1 MKESIKDMKK
11 SWQTFLKLFKKE
23 ESPEP
28 PEETTGETEGSD
40 ISEHDIA
47 ASLEFQVLRDGY
59 TYVACSFGDEEEDIA
74 IFTDLLKQVNT
85 GLLLEDTLKIIL
97 ETCVEQERLAV
108 YLMIVSAL
116 SAGEN
121 SAVVKPT
128 DALNPNSDIFPN
140 SL

>member
-1 MKESIKDMKK
+1 MKK

-28 PEETTGETEGSD
+28 PEEPPEETTDETEGSD
-40 ISEHDIA
+40 TSEHEIA

-59 TYVACSFGDEEEDIA
+59 TYVACSFGDEEEDIPT
-74 IFTDLLKQVNT
+74 FTDLLKQVNT

-116 SAGEN
+116 SEGED

>member
-1 MKESIKDMKK
+1 MKK

-23 ESPEP
+23 ESSEP
-28 PEETTGETEGSD
+28 PEEITDESLEEGD
-40 ISEHDIA
+40 VSEDEIA

-59 TYVACSFGDEEEDIA
+59 TYVACSFGDGAEDIA
-74 IFTDLLKQVNT
+74 AFTELLNQVNT
-85 GLLLEDTLKIIL
+85 GILLQDTLKIIL
-97 ETCVEQERLAV
+97 ETCVEQERLGV
-108 YLMIVSAL
+108 YLLIVAAL
-116 SAGEN
+116 EAGEN

>member
-1 MKESIKDMKK
+1 MKK
-11 SWQTFLKLFKKE
+11 FWQTFLKLFKKE
-23 ESPEP
+23 EIPEP
-28 PEETTGETEGSD
+28 PEEATSEPSEKIE
-40 ISEHDIA
+40 ISEDQIA

-59 TYVACSFGDEEEDIA
+59 TYVACSFGDEQEDIET
-74 IFTDLLKQVNT
+74 FTDLLAQVNT

-97 ETCVEQERLAV
+97 ETCVEQERVAV

-116 SAGEN
+116 REGKST
-121 SAVVKPT
+121 AVVKPT

>member
-1 MKESIKDMKK
+1 MKK

-28 PEETTGETEGSD
+28 PEEITDESLEEGD
-40 ISEHDIA
+40 VSEDEIA

-59 TYVACSFGDEEEDIA
+59 TYVACSFGDGAEDIA
-74 IFTDLLKQVNT
+74 AFTELLNQVNT
-85 GLLLEDTLKIIL
+85 GILLQDTLKIIL
-97 ETCVEQERLAV
+97 ETCVEQERLGV
-108 YLMIVSAL
+108 YLLIVAAL
-116 SAGEN
+116 EAGEN

>member
-1 MKESIKDMKK
+1 MKK

-28 PEETTGETEGSD
+28 PEEITDESLEEGD
-40 ISEHDIA
+40 VSEDEIA

-59 TYVACSFGDEEEDIA
+59 TYVACSFGDGAEDIA
-74 IFTDLLKQVNT
+74 TFTELLNQVNT
-85 GLLLEDTLKIIL
+85 GILLQDTLKIIL
-97 ETCVEQERLAV
+97 ETCVEQERLGV
-108 YLMIVSAL
+108 YLLIVAAL
-116 SAGEN
+116 EAGEN

>member
-1 MKESIKDMKK
+1 MKK
-11 SWQTFLKLFKKE
+11 FWQTFLKLFKKE
-23 ESPEP
+23 EIPEP
-28 PEETTGETEGSD
+28 PEEATSEPPEKIETED
-40 ISEHDIA
+40 QIA

-59 TYVACSFGDEEEDIA
+59 TYVACSFGDEQEDIA
-74 IFTDLLKQVNT
+74 TFTDLLTQVNT

-97 ETCVEQERLAV
+97 ETCVEQERVAV

-116 SAGEN
+116 REGKST
-121 SAVVKPT
+121 AVVKPT

>member
-1 MKESIKDMKK
+1 MKK
-11 SWQTFLKLFKKE
+11 FWQTFLKLFKKE
-23 ESPEP
+23 EIPEP
-28 PEETTGETEGSD
+28 PEEATSEPSEKIE
-40 ISEHDIA
+40 ISEDQIA

-59 TYVACSFGDEEEDIA
+59 TYVACSFGDEQEDIA
-74 IFTDLLKQVNT
+74 TFTDLLTQVNT

-108 YLMIVSAL
+108 YPMIVSAL
-116 SAGEN
+116 REGEN
-121 SAVVKPT
+121 TAVVKPT

>member
-1 MKESIKDMKK
+1 MKK

-28 PEETTGETEGSD
+28 PEEPPEETTDETEGSD
-40 ISEHDIA
+40 TSEHEIA

-74 IFTDLLKQVNT
+74 VFTDLLKQVNT

>member
-1 MKESIKDMKK
+1 MKK

-28 PEETTGETEGSD
+28 PEEIIDESLEEGD
-40 ISEHDIA
+40 VSEDEIA

-59 TYVACSFGDEEEDIA
+59 TYVACSFGDGAEDIA
-74 IFTDLLKQVNT
+74 TFTELLNHVNT
-85 GLLLEDTLKIIL
+85 GILLQDTLKIIL
-97 ETCVEQERLAV
+97 ETCVEQERLGV
-108 YLMIVSAL
+108 YLLIVAAL
-116 SAGEN
+116 EAGEN

>member
-1 MKESIKDMKK
+1 MKK

-28 PEETTGETEGSD
+28 PEEIIDESLEEGD
-40 ISEHDIA
+40 VSEDEIA

-59 TYVACSFGDEEEDIA
+59 TYVACSFGDGAEDIA
-74 IFTDLLKQVNT
+74 TFTELLNHVNT
-85 GLLLEDTLKIIL
+85 GILLQDTLKIIL
-97 ETCVEQERLAV
+97 ETCVEQERLSV
-108 YLMIVSAL
+108 YLLIVAAL
-116 SAGEN
+116 EAGEN

>member
-1 MKESIKDMKK
+1 MKK

-23 ESPEP
+23 ESSEP
-28 PEETTGETEGSD
+28 PEEITDESLEEGD
-40 ISEHDIA
+40 VSEDEIA

-59 TYVACSFGDEEEDIA
+59 TYVACSFGDGAEDIA
-74 IFTDLLKQVNT
+74 TFTELLNQVNT
-85 GLLLEDTLKIIL
+85 GILLQDTLKIIL
-97 ETCVEQERLAV
+97 ETCVEQERLGV
-108 YLMIVSAL
+108 YLLIVAAL
-116 SAGEN
+116 EAGEN